1 MNMLVEKLPYW
12 SSLTEEEKKMVSEAA
27 VLRNY
32 SAGSLLHGSCKG
44 GSCLGMIY
52 VVKGE
57 VRAYIV
63 SEEGREITI
72 FRIREG
78 ESCVLSASCIISQ
91 ISFDTQL
98 TIVSDSEILIVPASV
113 FARLT
118 RSNLSVKCYMYE
130 LATAR
135 FSNVMWTM
143 QQILFFR
150 FDQRLS
156 SFLLQEYQRTKD
168 PVIHMTQEQIAQNV
182 NSAREVVARMLRQ
195 FVSEGILEIRRGVIE
210 IKDIEALEALTE

>member
-1 MNMLVEKLPYW
+1 
-12 SSLTEEEKKMVSEAA
+12 
-27 VLRNY
+27 
-32 SAGSLLHGSCKG
+32 
-44 GSCLGMIY
+44 
-52 VVKGE
+52 
-57 VRAYIV
+57 
-63 SEEGREITI
+63 
-72 FRIREG
+72 
-78 ESCVLSASCIISQ
+78 
-91 ISFDTQL
+91 
-98 TIVSDSEILIVPASV
+98 
-113 FARLT
+113 
-118 RSNLSVKCYMYE
+118 MYE